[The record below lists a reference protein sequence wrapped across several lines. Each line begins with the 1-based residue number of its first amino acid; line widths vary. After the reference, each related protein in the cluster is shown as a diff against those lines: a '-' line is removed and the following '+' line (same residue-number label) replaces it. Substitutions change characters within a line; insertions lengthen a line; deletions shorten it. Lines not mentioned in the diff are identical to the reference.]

1 MNSWAALL
9 VPPAAWGLGWL
20 GLRWLRRE
28 LAPPRLEHPG
38 AVAPLTGLQW
48 VSVPTANGKHLAA
61 QWLPGPAGRGVVI
74 LQHGW
79 GGNGSQLRPAALA
92 LHRRGWS
99 VLLPDARNHGRSD
112 PDGHSSLP
120 RFAEDLHACL
130 DWLPGQLGEP
140 AQPMVLMGHSLGA
153 AAALLAGSQR
163 SDVAAIVSVSAFA
176 HPEQVMRRWLAEYRI
191 PFWPLGW
198 LVNRYIE
205 RVIGQRFDDIAPV
218 SRIAHIQAPVLL
230 VHGQDDT
237 VVPLECAQRLQASA
251 PHASLLVRAGRHDG
265 FDEEDALYAQVSDWL
280 DRNVPAAPPA
290 CAPRPQ
296 P

>member
-1 MNSWAALL
+1 MNAWAALL

-120 RFAEDLHACL
+120 R
-130 DWLPGQLGEP
+130 LPKTCTP
-140 AQPMVLMGHSLGA
+140 AWTG
-153 AAALLAGSQR
+153 
-163 SDVAAIVSVSAFA
+163 
-176 HPEQVMRRWLAEYRI
+176 
-191 PFWPLGW
+191 
-198 LVNRYIE
+198 
-205 RVIGQRFDDIAPV
+205 
-218 SRIAHIQAPVLL
+218 
-230 VHGQDDT
+230 
-237 VVPLECAQRLQASA
+237 CQASSA
-251 PHASLLVRAGRHDG
+251 NP
-265 FDEEDALYAQVSDWL
+265 
-280 DRNVPAAPPA
+280 RN
-290 CAPRPQ
+290 RWS
-296 P
+296 